1 MARDW
6 FIYLS
11 AHGWAA
17 FDAKYRKS
25 AERADS
31 DNGIAVVPSGGKTN
45 LTVGEYLAAVR
56 TESDLKHKTIADYE
70 GCLGLIVSEVLAM
83 GKGNRRRQKDR
94 YMGGH
99 KAWMAD
105 VDAMPLDSVTPERV
119 RAWKKDYVN
128 RAGRDELARRR
139 LVVNVNSYVRRA
151 RALFSKRKVLDKLRS
166 VQLPAI
172 LPFDGVQLERRTD
185 QKFMDAVRVL

>member
-70 GCLGLIVSEVLAM
+70 GCLRLIVSEVLAM